1 MRYVKY
7 LIDQVRRETEN
18 EEVSDFV
25 GIQDSEFL
33 QYINDAQH
41 HLQALIVAQHPN
53 VFLEEYVVSTTT
65 DQDTYTL
72 PSDCFLENKINNV
85 EYSST
90 GEDAD
95 YYILEET
102 SLKRRN
108 PGITGAPG
116 KYIRMSGKIVLNV
129 APQSSGKL
137 RITYVKRLNELDL
150 RTALI
155 DSYDAGTITLEN
167 NTLITNTSSLKEH
180 DYICIVDS
188 DGGIIHK
195 NVKKTSQNSLGT
207 QVVID
212 TSTITGSPVNGQYIV
227 GGKDTTTHS
236 DLPRNVERYLI
247 AYCSWKILKR
257 DSSVDS
263 AEMVQELSQMAN
275 DIVKSYAM
283 ISDDVQFIPQLNSWD
298 DWSIS

>member
-155 DSYDAGTITLEN
+155 DSYSAGTITLEN
-167 NTLITNTSSLKEH
+167 NTLTTNTSSLKEH

-263 AEMVQELSQMAN
+263 AEMVQELSQMAT

>member
-90 GEDAD
+90 GEAAD

-108 PGITGAPG
+108 PGISGSPG
-116 KYIRMSGKIVLNV
+116 KYIRMSGKIILNV
-129 APQSSGKL
+129 APQSTGKL

-155 DSYDAGTITLEN
+155 DSYSAGTITLEN
-167 NTLITNTSSLKEH
+167 KTLSTNTSSLKEH
-180 DYICIVDS
+180 DYVCIVDS
-188 DGGIIHK
+188 DGVIIHK

-207 QVVID
+207 QIVID

-263 AEMVQELSQMAN
+263 AEMLQELSQMAN

-283 ISDDVQFIPQLNSWD
+283 ISDDVQFVPQLNSWD

>member
-116 KYIRMSGKIVLNV
+116 KYIRMSGKNVLNV

-155 DSYDAGTITLEN
+155 DSYSAGTITLEN
-167 NTLITNTSSLKEH
+167 NTLTTNTSSLKEH

-188 DGGIIHK
+188 DGVIIHK

-207 QVVID
+207 QIVID

>member
-116 KYIRMSGKIVLNV
+116 KYIRMSGKNVLNV

-155 DSYDAGTITLEN
+155 DSYSAGTITLEN
-167 NTLITNTSSLKEH
+167 NTLTTNTSSLKEH